1 MAPIEHPRHQY
12 IHHSSEMN
20 NYQGVQTTPDNNND
34 INQLALV
41 SAILITFLVLAIP
54 VLEML

>member
-1 MAPIEHPRHQY
+1 MAPIERPRPQY

-34 INQLALV
+34 INQLALIE
-41 SAILITFLVLAIP
+41 SIFYI
-54 VLEML
+54 M